1 MTHEDIQ
8 AWMDDKRP
16 QKELV
21 EHVKKT
27 VEDNKGVPMVEIS
40 TEILRCVCLLFD
52 IHEKNIEE
60 LEKTVEDQKE
70 RITVLEEETKTKGTP
85 QKVLNRKELADLIV
99 GECPLCGALFN
110 NEICPTA
117 CGWCG
122 CLLDWKDGAQE

>member
-1 MTHEDIQ
+1 VADIEKVKKGCEVCEVTNCLECPYN
-8 AWMDDKRP
+8 DGD
-16 QKELV
+16 EELLV
-21 EHVKKT
+21 ECM
-27 VEDNKGVPMVEIS
+27 DG
-40 TEILRCVCLLFD
+40 LFKD
-52 IHEKNIEE
+52 ALAVIEQ

-70 RITVLEEETKTKGTP
+70 RITVLEEEAKTKGTP

-122 CLLDWKDGAQE
+122 CLLDWKDGDQE